1 MYFQGKTWPG
11 VQDMFRRI
19 AGDLDR
25 WKILSK
31 DANAELLAE
40 KALLVDKRRKDM
52 LRIAWR

>member
-11 VQDMFRRI
+11 LQDLFRRI
-19 AGDLDR
+19 AGDLVR

-40 KALLVDKRRKDM
+40 KALLADKRRKDM